1 MNFSNIKDWTIPQGS
16 VTMVTDSHGIIIW
29 EKSGGHDY
37 SQDYFFIEDVSGQ
50 SNTVTIIKY
59 NGYAPSIEVFKSSDG
74 TNWESMGSTSTTGI
88 TATIP
93 ANGKLYLKATVNNWS
108 TGDNYNRIGASGAHN
123 VGGNI
128 MSLLYGDNFQGQT
141 SFPSTNTKFNYIFY
155 GNDKLVSAS
164 KLVLPATTLNGYCY
178 RGMFNSCTS
187 LTTAPAL
194 PATTLA
200 EYCYNGMF
208 TACYSLTTAPELPAT
223 TLASYCYQNMFNSC
237 RSLTTAPALP
247 ATTMADGCYRD
258 MFRGCVSL
266 TIAPALRA
274 TTLANSCYSE
284 MFYSCNHLTTAPEL
298 PATTLASSCYS
309 LMFTGCRSL
318 TTAPELPAT
327 TLASY
332 CYQNMFWNCVALTT
346 APELP
351 ATTLVYGCYYYMFR
365 GCTNLNSI
373 TTYATDISASRC
385 LDNWLYDVSA
395 TGDFF
400 NLGGAT
406 YPSGASGIPTG
417 WTEHKSL

>member
-247 ATTMADGCYRD
+247 ATTMADSCYRD

>member
-247 ATTMADGCYRD
+247 ATTMAD
-258 MFRGCVSL
+258 
-266 TIAPALRA
+266 
-274 TTLANSCYSE
+274 SCYKS
-284 MFYSCNHLTTAPEL
+284 MFQGCTSLTTAPAIL
-298 PATTLASSCYS
+298 PAITLANNCYES
-309 LMFTGCRSL
+309 MLQDCTSL